1 MLRELTIKDLAV
13 VESLHLTFES
23 GLTVLTGETGAGKS
37 ILLTALGLALG
48 DRADP
53 GFIREG
59 AARAEIALR
68 FDLDDCPRAQAWLQ
82 EQALLDEEGCVIRR
96 VISTDGRSKAFVN
109 GSPVTLQSLQ
119 ELGQGLLE
127 IHGQHAHVLLVKGHE
142 QRRLLD
148 SAAGNGAVLR
158 DLSALFHQ
166 LREVTVRLKERM
178 SQQHDGAARLDL
190 LTFQLDELQQ
200 AGMETLDYGALVE
213 DHGRQAHAERLME
226 VGQRELDHLYEN
238 EASSVTKS
246 LAQAIHG
253 LTEIGRVAP
262 EYQELVTTLEE
273 AQAGIKEAA
282 SGLRRLLS
290 RQEADPR
297 QLALMEERLA
307 DVHRLA
313 RKHQIRPEALREHVA
328 ALETERGRL
337 MDGTASTE
345 DLEAV
350 RRELEAAYREQAA
363 KVSRRRLEAAQIL
376 EATIEGLLAELGMPK
391 ARLRIAV
398 VPDETA
404 DPSVFGQDQ
413 VEFLVSANPGLPL
426 KPLARVAS
434 GGELSRV
441 SLAIQVALTGEKGTP
456 TMIFDEVDSGIGGGV
471 AEVVGQK
478 LRLLGG
484 QRQIFS
490 VTHLPQVAAQGHQHL
505 LVEKGIEGEVTQ
517 SRVCCLDAA
526 GRVKEIARMLGGR
539 VMTPQTLA
547 HAEEMLLLAGGLS
560 PCLHTE

>member
-53 GFIREG
+53 GFIRGG
-59 AARAEIALR
+59 APRAEIALR
-68 FDLDDCPRAQAWLQ
+68 FDLDDCPRAQAWLE
-82 EQALLDEEGCVIRR
+82 EQALLDEEGCLIRR
-96 VISTDGRSKAFVN
+96 VISSDGRSKAFVN

-127 IHGQHAHVLLVKGHE
+127 IHGQHAHVLLVKGQE

-148 SAAGNGAVLR
+148 AAAGNGGLLR
-158 DLSALFHQ
+158 ELSAVCH
-166 LREVTVRLKERM
+166 ELKEVKARLEAAN
-178 SQQHDGAARLDL
+178 SQQHDRAARLDL
-190 LTFQLDELQQ
+190 LTFQLDELQL
-200 AGMETLDYGALVE
+200 ARMDALDYEVLVE
-213 DHGRQAHAERLME
+213 DHGRQAHAERILE
-226 VGQRELDHLYEN
+226 VGQRELDNLYED
-238 EASSVTKS
+238 EASSVTKR

-253 LTEIGRVAP
+253 LGDIGRVAP
-262 EYQELVTTLEE
+262 EYQDLVKSLEE
-273 AQAGIKEAA
+273 AEAGIKEAA
-282 SGLRRLLS
+282 SDLRRLLS

-297 QLALMEERLA
+297 QLALLEERLA

-313 RKHQIRPEALREHVA
+313 RKHQVRPEALKEHVA
-328 ALETERGRL
+328 VLEAERAAL
-337 MDGTASTE
+337 MDSGTSNAQWA
-345 DLEAV
+345 L
-350 RRELEAAYREQAA
+350 RRQELEAAYREQAA
-363 KVSRRRLEAAQIL
+363 HLSLRRKEAARLL
-376 EATIEGLLAELGMPK
+376 EGRIQGLVAELGMPK
-391 ARLRIAV
+391 ARLRIEV
-398 VPDETA
+398 VADEEAEPTL
-404 DPSVFGQDQ
+404 FGQDQ

-434 GGELSRV
+434 GGELSRI

-484 QRQIFS
+484 ERQIFS

-505 LVEKGIEGEVTQ
+505 LVEKGVEGEVTQ
-517 SRVCCLDAA
+517 SRVRLLEAA
-526 GRVKEIARMLGGR
+526 GRVQEIARMLGGL
-539 VMTPQTLA
+539 VITPQTLA
-547 HAEEMLLLAGGLS
+547 HAEEMLMLAGES
-560 PCLHTE
+560 APMVTS